1 MFKRRIIL
9 TLLFLILPFSC
20 MAQEVLNDLDN
31 KSTATLN
38 EELRKSRRD
47 ARDLKSSVETLSN
60 NALSADGTSIK
71 NTAKVLS
78 VGNIL
83 GSWSSPGLSGT
94 ATTDCLIVAWA
105 TPNGTYT
112 WTGTSGGTV
121 RQSITT
127 ANGKDVSMCFP
138 VKDGDAWAVDNVGTM
153 HVYLIPLGS

>member
-1 MFKRRIIL
+1 
-9 TLLFLILPFSC
+9 

-38 EELRKSRRD
+38 DELRKSRRD
-47 ARDLKSSVETLSN
+47 VRDVKSSIETLVS

-71 NTAKVLS
+71 NTANVLS
-78 VGNIL
+78 IGNVL

-94 ATTDCLIVAWA
+94 ASTDCLIVAWA

-112 WTGTSGGTV
+112 WTGTSGGVV

-127 ANGKDVSMCFP
+127 AANKDVSMCFP
-138 VKDGDAWAVDNVGTM
+138 VKDGDAWIVNDVGVT